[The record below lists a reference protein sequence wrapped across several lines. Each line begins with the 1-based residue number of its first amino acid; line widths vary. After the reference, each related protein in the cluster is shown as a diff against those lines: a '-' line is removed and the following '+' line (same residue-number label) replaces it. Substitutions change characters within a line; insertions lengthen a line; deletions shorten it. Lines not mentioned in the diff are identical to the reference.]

1 MSALDKGRRAQACL
15 HLLEASLRTLVKTVP
30 PIDRQMDAKV
40 TGNGTAAAGIADA
53 GGQSKAQG
61 AEGDGGGV
69 RSGESVKRK
78 GRRGA
83 TELARA
89 LVGVAKLLHD
99 SFDLLASGERQ
110 RQASG
115 MEGSGVRV

>member
-15 HLLEASLRTLVKTVP
+15 HLLEASLRTLGKTSP
-30 PIDRQMDAKV
+30 ADDRRVVSK
-40 TGNGTAAAGIADA
+40 GFENGTAAAGIADA
-53 GGQSKAQG
+53 GGQSKTRG
-61 AEGDGGGV
+61 GGGV
-69 RSGESVKRK
+69 RNRGSVKRK
-78 GRRGA
+78 EGREA

-110 RQASG
+110 KQASG
-115 MEGSGVRV
+115 MEGSRVRG